1 VAIPG
6 TVLAENYDLGG
17 LGVGYEVS
25 STNGTDNAYR
35 SDGVDLETASAPATG
50 NDLGW
55 SASGQWFRYTVN
67 VSTAGTY
74 TVSFLV
80 AAESA
85 VSDAFHLS
93 NSSGTNLSG
102 SVAVPNT
109 GAWQT
114 WTTVTATVTLPAGT
128 QTLTLDQDA
137 AGWNIDSMAFASGS
151 GGGTFANKTLVLNFL
166 DKESGNHTA
175 IGVEDKAGGDADSV
189 YMAGMAD
196 DGKSPSY
203 WGGDFGFGTAASA
216 SSRAALMQEA
226 ITQWNSGSL
235 VALMY
240 HACPLSWGSNETG
253 CAWDTGTDPVDG
265 SFGDL
270 TAADWV
276 EITTPGTA
284 LYNTWIARLNTL
296 APYFQTLQA
305 AGVAPLFRPFHEI
318 NGNWAWWQGETGA
331 NGSAKLYQ
339 ITHDYLTNT
348 KGLTNIIW
356 VWNTEDYSTLA
367 SDVVSYSPG
376 SSYFDVATV
385 DVYITGYTTGVY
397 DDITGASG
405 GKLVGISECQFL
417 PTPSTLSSQPKWVY
431 VAVWPDFFYSPYQTD
446 NSTLV
451 PELFGDSQVLTLSN
465 MPGW

>member
-1 VAIPG
+1 
-6 TVLAENYDLGG
+6 
-17 LGVGYEVS
+17 
-25 STNGTDNAYR
+25 
-35 SDGVDLETASAPATG
+35 
-50 NDLGW
+50 
-55 SASGQWFRYTVN
+55 
-67 VSTAGTY
+67 
-74 TVSFLV
+74 
-80 AAESA
+80 
-85 VSDAFHLS
+85 
-93 NSSGTNLSG
+93 
-102 SVAVPNT
+102 
-109 GAWQT
+109 
-114 WTTVTATVTLPAGT
+114 
-128 QTLTLDQDA
+128 
-137 AGWNIDSMAFASGS
+137 SGS